1 MDFAPQTLT
10 KIRDLLTHRR
20 LELRAGVEAAERDRR
35 EAIDADAHEV
45 TDRKDEAARQLSS
58 DLVGVQEQRDLG
70 EIAQVE
76 AALLRLDDGTY
87 GDCRDCGQPI
97 LPERL
102 RVQPAAERCTSCQT
116 ASEQAMNRLTSHVA
130 P

>member
-1 MDFAPQTLT
+1 MDYAPQTLT
-10 KIRDLLTHRR
+10 KIRDLLTYRR
-20 LELRAGVEAAERDRR
+20 LELRAEVEAAERDRR
-35 EAIDADAHEV
+35 EASDADAHEV
-45 TDRKDEAARQLSS
+45 TDRKDEAARRLSF
-58 DLVGVQEQRDLG
+58 DLDGVQEQRDLG

-102 RVQPAAERCTSCQT
+102 RVQPAAERCMSCQT
-116 ASEQAMNRLTSHVA
+116 ASEQATNRLTSHVA